1 MASNGG
7 GRLAVVTGSNR
18 GLGLGAAR
26 GLAAQGFRVVVSDLA
41 TAISDEA
48 AASFTQ
54 LGQDALYHRLD
65 VGDDASVAEFT
76 GWLAAD
82 VGRVDVLVNNA
93 GIQGDPGIIENPEDL
108 EAASVLQAD
117 PDVALK
123 TYNINTLGQ
132 LRLSQALIPPMR
144 EAGYGR
150 VVNISSGAAQLA
162 DMWGSYACY
171 RMSKT
176 AVNALTR
183 ILAYELK
190 GTGVLVNACDPGWT
204 RTAMGGD
211 AADLSI
217 DEGAD
222 GIIWLAMLPDDGPS
236 GGYFCARKPLDW

>member
-1 MASNGG
+1 MAPGDR
-7 GRLAVVTGSNR
+7 RLAVVTGSNR

-26 GLAAQGFRVVVSDLA
+26 GLAGRGYRVVVSDLA
-41 TAISDEA
+41 AGISDEA
-48 AASFTQ
+48 AASFAA

-65 VGDDASVAEFT
+65 VGDDASVADFA
-76 GWLAAD
+76 GWLAKD
-82 VGRVDVLVNNA
+82 VGRADVLVNNA
-93 GIQGDPGIIENPEDL
+93 GIQGDPGIIENPDDL
-108 EAASVLQAD
+108 AAASVLRAD

-123 TYNINTLGQ
+123 TYNINTLGG
-132 LRLSQALIPPMR
+132 LRMCQALIPAMR

-150 VVNISSGAAQLA
+150 VVNVSSGVAQLA
-162 DMWGSYACY
+162 DMWGGYACY

-190 GTGVLVNACDPGWT
+190 ATGVLVNACDPGWT

-211 AADLSI
+211 IAERSI

-222 GIIWLAMLPDDGPS
+222 VIVWLAMLADDGPS
-236 GGYFCARKPLDW
+236 GGYFRDRKPLEW